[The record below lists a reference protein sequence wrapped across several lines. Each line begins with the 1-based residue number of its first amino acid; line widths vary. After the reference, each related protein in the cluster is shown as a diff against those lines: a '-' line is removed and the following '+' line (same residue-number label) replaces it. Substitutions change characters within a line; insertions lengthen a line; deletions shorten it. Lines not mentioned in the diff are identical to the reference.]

1 MFTCPKCNAAARTR
15 TSLMLSKETRRSYH
29 QCTNMLCGQ
38 SFTTL
43 ETVENYLNNVTPSA
57 RAHIIPAG
65 AFPRSNY
72 GENQLSLNV

>member
-57 RAHIIPAG
+57 KAHIIPANV
-65 AFPRSNY
+65 FPKSNY
-72 GENQLSLNV
+72 GENQLSLKL

>member
-43 ETVENYLNNVTPSA
+43 ESIEKYLNNVVPTA
-57 RAHIIPAG
+57 NACIIPKG
-65 AFPRSNY
+65 ALPKSNY
-72 GENQLSLNV
+72 GECQLNLLI

>member
-1 MFTCPKCNAAARTR
+1 
-15 TSLMLSKETRRSYH
+15 MLSKETRRSYH

-57 RAHIIPAG
+57 RAHVIPAG

-72 GENQLSLNV
+72 GDNQLSLPV

>member
-43 ETVENYLNNVTPSA
+43 ETVENYLNTVAPSA
-57 RAHIIPAG
+57 TDHVIPAG

>member
-1 MFTCPKCNAAARTR
+1 
-15 TSLMLSKETRRSYH
+15 MLSRETRRSYH

-43 ETVENYLNNVTPSA
+43 ESVENYLNNVTPSA
-57 RAHIIPAG
+57 KAHIIPAG

-72 GENQLSLNV
+72 GENQLSLTL

>member
-1 MFTCPKCNAAARTR
+1 
-15 TSLMLSKETRRSYH
+15 MLSKETRRSYH

-43 ETVENYLNNVTPSA
+43 ETVENYLNIVTPSA
-57 RAHIIPAG
+57 TDHVIPAG

>member
-43 ETVENYLNNVTPSA
+43 ETVEKYLNAIVPTSV
-57 RAHIIPAG
+57 AHVLPEG
-65 AFPRSNY
+65 VFPKSNY
-72 GENQLSLNV
+72 GDRQLTLL

>member
-57 RAHIIPAG
+57 KAHIIPVG
-65 AFPRSNY
+65 VFPKSNY
-72 GENQLSLNV
+72 SEEQLNLSL